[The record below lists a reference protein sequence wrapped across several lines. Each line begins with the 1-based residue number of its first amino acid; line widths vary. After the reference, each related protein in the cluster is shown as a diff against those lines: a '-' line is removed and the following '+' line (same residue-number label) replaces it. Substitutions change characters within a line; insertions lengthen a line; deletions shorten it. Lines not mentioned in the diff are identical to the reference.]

1 MNENDSSEDFTVFM
15 FEFGLDLLPLL
26 VVTDNLSLNCIFEA
40 PVTTSKMVGRSF
52 IILNRRFLH
61 PKPRGRKT
69 KNKENNLKKF
79 KQASSV

>member
-1 MNENDSSEDFTVFM
+1 M

-26 VVTDNLSLNCIFEA
+26 VVTDNLSLNCVLEA
-40 PVTTSKMVGRSF
+40 PVTTSKIVGRSF

-61 PKPRGRKT
+61 PKPWWRKA
-69 KNKENNLKKF
+69 KNNANTLKKF